1 MERTPRI
8 ARRMAEIAPFH
19 VMDLLARAQ
28 ALEAAGRDIVH
39 MEVGEPD
46 FPTPEPV
53 VRAGQQ
59 ALAAGHTHYTP
70 AAGLPQ
76 LREAISGYYADRHGV
91 NVPPERII
99 LTPGASGALQLIMGV
114 VVDPGNRVLL
124 PDPGYP
130 CNPNF
135 VRLVEG
141 EGIPVPV
148 DATSD
153 YQLTPQHLAS
163 HWDERTVAAMVGSP
177 SNPTGTLATG
187 EDLRALAGATAQRGG
202 RLIVDEIYQGLV
214 YEGEAPTALGETD
227 EAFVVNSFSK
237 FFGMTGWRLGW
248 VVAPEAYVRELDK
261 LAGNIFLAPPTPAQH
276 AALAAFGDDTRA
288 ILEQRRQAF
297 QQRRDF
303 LLPALRELG
312 FRIPGTPRGA
322 FYLYADAGAFSD
334 DSFAFA
340 ERVLEGAGVAL
351 TPGID
356 FGRHR
361 AGAHVRFAYTT
372 NLDRLEEGVARL
384 ARYLRP

>member
-1 MERTPRI
+1 
-8 ARRMAEIAPFH
+8 MADIAPFH
-19 VMDLLARAQ
+19 VMDLLARAR

-53 VRAGQQ
+53 IRAGQQ
-59 ALAAGHTHYTP
+59 ALADGRTHYTP
-70 AAGLPQ
+70 AAGLPE
-76 LREAISGYYADRHGV
+76 LREAISGYYAERHGV
-91 NVPPERII
+91 DVAPERIVV
-99 LTPGASGALQLIMGV
+99 TPGASGALQLIMGV
-114 VVDPGNRVLL
+114 LVDPGDRVLL

-135 VRLVEG
+135 VRLFEG
-141 EGIPVPV
+141 EGVTVPV
-148 DATSD
+148 DGASD
-153 YQLTPQHLAS
+153 YQLTSAHLRD
-163 HWDERTVAAMVGSP
+163 HWDERTVAAMIGSP
-177 SNPTGTLATG
+177 SNPTGTVATG
-187 EDLRALAGATAQRGG
+187 EDLHALATATAERGG
-202 RLIVDEIYQGLV
+202 RLIVDEIYHGLV
-214 YEGEAPTALGETD
+214 YDDLVRGGGAPTALAATD

-248 VVAPEAYVRELDK
+248 VVAPAAYVRELDK

-276 AALAAFGDDTRA
+276 AALAALGDDTRA

-312 FRIPGTPRGA
+312 FRIPGEPRGA
-322 FYLYADAGAFSD
+322 FYLYADAGAFTA

-340 ERVLEGAGVAL
+340 ERVLEEAGVAL

-361 AGAHVRFAYTT
+361 AGEHVRFAYTT
-372 NLDRLEEGVARL
+372 GLDRLEEGVARL
-384 ARYLRP
+384 RRYLGP